1 MSSHPR
7 ENLTLPPHQ
16 QLVLPL
22 LEVLDVAGGSATSS
36 EAVAAVAERVGLSP
50 EARELAAPVDRGRPR
65 NLFARRLRWVRQ
77 SAVERGLLEA
87 GRRGVWEL
95 SRKGKNHLKRCLPGV
110 VITIF
115 ESARGGVSLWATAES
130 ASAVINDSSIDLI
143 ITSPPYPLSTPK
155 NFGNRE
161 GDEYLDWLTGLAVE
175 WKRMLVDDGSLVL
188 NLGDV
193 WNRGE
198 PTINLYQERL
208 LVYLADELQLRL
220 AQRFVY
226 LNRAKIPASHW
237 VTIKRVRVRTV
248 TESVLWLSK
257 SPHPRA
263 DNRKVLRE
271 YTQKMRRL
279 IERGGEHRRLRPCG
293 HGNTRGAF
301 GRDNGGSIPTN
312 VIEAT
317 NAASNDEYCRSC
329 RAHGLPIHPAR
340 MLDAM
345 VELFVRMLT
354 PEGGVVYDPFAGS
367 NMVGHV
373 AERLGRTWVSSEDCL
388 AYISGSKFRFPSRTN
403 HAPTLCPI

>member
-1 MSSHPR
+1 MSNHPR
-7 ENLTLPPHQ
+7 EKLTLPPHQ

-22 LEVLDVAGGSATSS
+22 LEVLDEAGGSATASD
-36 EAVAAVAERVGLSP
+36 AVAAVAERVGLPP
-50 EARELAAPVDRGRPR
+50 EARERTALVDRGRPR

-77 SAVERGLLEA
+77 TAVERGLLDA

-95 SRKGKNHLKRCLPGV
+95 SEAGKNHLKRCLPGV
-110 VITIF
+110 VVTIF
-115 ESARGGVSLWATAES
+115 ETPAGVSLWATAEA
-130 ASAVINDSSIDLI
+130 ASAVIDDRSVHLI
-143 ITSPPYPLSTPK
+143 LTSPPYPLVAPK
-155 NFGNRE
+155 EYGNRE
-161 GDEYLDWLTGLAVE
+161 GDDYLDWLKALAVE

-188 NLGDV
+188 SLGDV

-208 LVYLADELQLRL
+208 LVYLADELQLKL
-220 AQRFVY
+220 AQKFVY

-271 YTQKMRRL
+271 YTQRMRRL
-279 IERGGEHRRLRPCG
+279 IERGGEYRRLRPCG

-312 VIEAT
+312 LIEAT
-317 NAASNDEYCRSC
+317 NAAAHDEYCRSC
-329 RAHGLPIHPAR
+329 REHGLPIHPGR
-340 MLDAM
+340 MPPQIAD
-345 VELFVRMLT
+345 LFVRMLT

-373 AERLGRTWVSSEDCL
+373 AERLGRTWVSSENCL
-388 AYISGSKFRFPSRTN
+388 AYVSGSKFRFPDRTN
-403 HAPTLCPI
+403 LAPGLCAL